1 MRSRGDSV
9 IAYRRSS
16 AHATA
21 QFWSSILGA
30 KTIGGNA
37 DRPAPGGDE
46 PSADDS
52 PPIIAQELKN
62 IRCELTELKLTLA
75 RMKSN
80 KRQPLSVNERLTA
93 IEHAVARA
101 NDASAQVEEARS
113 RQRDAEDLLGQVRQL
128 LAATAQKLA
137 QAETRLHQQ
146 DSEAEWLRANS
157 GRADELTNE
166 INALRYRCEQAE
178 SAIVRLRNSVSWH
191 VTKPLRWIGNRYGKF
206 NRGRR

>member
-1 MRSRGDSV
+1 MGS
-9 IAYRRSS
+9 
-16 AHATA
+16 
-21 QFWSSILGA
+21 

-46 PSADDS
+46 PLASDS
-52 PPIIAQELKN
+52 LPIFLQELQN
-62 IRCELTELKLTLA
+62 IRSELSELRLTLT
-75 RMKSN
+75 RRESDQ
-80 KRQPLSVNERLTA
+80 RQSLPLDERLTA
-93 IEHAVARA
+93 IQNALAKA
-101 NDASAQVEEARS
+101 NDASAKVEEARS

-146 DSEAEWLRANS
+146 DSEAEWLRATS
-157 GRADELTNE
+157 GRAEELTNE

-178 SAIVRLRNSVSWH
+178 TTIARLRNSVSWY

-206 NRGRR
+206 RRGRR